1 VVVSFSDQQK
11 NRHRRIIHFSHST
24 VLAFPL
30 MLYHVAVSGDTKM
43 AGIIKSH
50 VNNAAD
56 FNQALHA
63 AARGGHD
70 SMAEWLLTHGCD
82 DPNTTDFAGNTP
94 LQTAEKKGFREIAE
108 LLKKNGGK

>member
-1 VVVSFSDQQK
+1 
-11 NRHRRIIHFSHST
+11 
-24 VLAFPL
+24 

-63 AARGGHD
+63 AATGGHD

-94 LQTAEKKGFREIAE
+94 LQTAKKKGFREIAE
-108 LLKKNGGK
+108 LLKKHGGM